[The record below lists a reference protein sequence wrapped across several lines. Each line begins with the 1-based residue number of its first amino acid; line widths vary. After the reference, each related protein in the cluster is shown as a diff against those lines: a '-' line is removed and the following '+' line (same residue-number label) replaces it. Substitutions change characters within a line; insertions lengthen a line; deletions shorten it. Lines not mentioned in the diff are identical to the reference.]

1 MEPFHTIVQS
11 GEVGIWRWVIKKIP
25 SSQYGPFFYSLQS
38 RNEGKYGP
46 VKTESEALASIDIF
60 LSKKGLA
67 RVKTQ
72 TALFREYL

>member
-1 MEPFHTIVQS
+1 MEPFHTIVSS
-11 GEVGIWRWVIKKIP
+11 GEVGAWRWSVKKIP

-38 RNEGKYGP
+38 RNEGKHGP
-46 VKTESEALASIDIF
+46 AKTESEALALIDIF
-60 LSKKGLA
+60 LSKKGMA